1 MVQIQKSEKK
11 AVYRYLLQEGVIVL
25 HKDFT
30 TQPHKGTNVAN
41 IHVRTLLRSLKDR
54 GFVEL
59 VFNWQYF
66 YYFIN
71 TEGKKY
77 LSEFLGLTEEVV
89 PLTWK
94 YPILHSG
101 RTRRDS
107 TNTSSRTVER
117 ESEESAREVLPRA
130 RGEEAEEL
138 PVARDAIEKTNNLPP
153 KPSSPP
159 PQLDRFIPL
168 RSPNFKHFYPNS
180 IY

>member
-54 GFVEL
+54 GLVEL

-66 YYFIN
+66 YYFLN
-71 TEGKKY
+71 NEGKKY
-77 LSEFLGLTEEVV
+77 LSEQLGLTEEVV

-94 YPILHSG
+94 YAVYHVE
-101 RTRRDS
+101 RTKRGN
-107 TNTSSRTVER
+107 TNT
-117 ESEESAREVLPRA
+117 
-130 RGEEAEEL
+130 
-138 PVARDAIEKTNNLPP
+138 
-153 KPSSPP
+153 
-159 PQLDRFIPL
+159 
-168 RSPNFKHFYPNS
+168 
-180 IY
+180 